1 MSSGLITL
9 TTDFGEK
16 SGYVGIMK
24 GVIYNLFPGAIV
36 VDISHL
42 VTPQN
47 IQEGAYLLS
56 SAYRYFSTGAVHV
69 GVVDP
74 GVGTARRAICLKV
87 PEIGYFVG
95 PDNGLFSFLIET
107 YPNLSAR
114 EINNPAFM
122 RHPVSSTFHGRDIF
136 APTAAMLARGE
147 PFEELGPLLDKETLV
162 HIKDMWPVKKV
173 KKQKSSTELE
183 IKGQVIHIDHFGNLI
198 TNIRQELFEGLNP
211 EQFEK
216 IIVDVGLYYHFE
228 GILQTYGQ
236 ARPKQVIALFG
247 SSGYLEIA
255 RVNGRATD
263 YSGTNDYIKIG
274 QSVRVKIN
282 Y

>member
-1 MSSGLITL
+1 MNPGIITL

-24 GVIYNLFPGAIV
+24 GVIYNLYPAATL

-42 VTPQN
+42 ITPQN

-56 SAYRYFSTGAVHV
+56 SAYHYFSPGTIHLAVI
-69 GVVDP
+69 DP
-74 GVGTARRAICLKV
+74 GVGTERRAIGLKV
-87 PEIGYFVG
+87 PEIGFFVG
-95 PDNGLFSFLIET
+95 PDNGLFSFLIEA

-114 EINNPAFM
+114 EITNPAFM

-136 APTAAMLARGE
+136 APTAALLARGE
-147 PFEELGPLLDKETLV
+147 PFEELGPPLLPDDLV
-162 HIKDMWPVKKV
+162 GLEAAQPR
-173 KKQKSSTELE
+173 QKLKTAKELE
-183 IKGQVIHIDHFGNLI
+183 LKGQVIHVDHFGNLI
-198 TNIRQELFEGLNP
+198 TNIRREM
-211 EQFEK
+211 FEK
-216 IIVDVGLYYHFE
+216 LSQEKLEKATVEVGIFYRIK

-274 QSVRVKIN
+274 QTVRVKIN

>member
-9 TTDFGEK
+9 TTDFGDK

-24 GVIYNLFPGAIV
+24 GVIYNLFPGATV
-36 VDISHL
+36 VDISHM

-56 SAYRYFSTGAVHV
+56 SAYRYFQAGAVHV
-69 GVVDP
+69 AVVDP
-74 GVGTARRAICLKV
+74 GVGTARRAIGLKV

-95 PDNGLFSFLIET
+95 PDNGLFAFLIEN

-114 EINNPAFM
+114 EITNPAFM
-122 RHPVSSTFHGRDIF
+122 RHPVSATFHGRDIF
-136 APTAAMLARGE
+136 APTAALLARGE
-147 PFEELGPLLDKETLV
+147 PFEELGPLLRPDDLV
-162 HIKDMWPVKKV
+162 GLEDVQPRQ
-173 KKQKSSTELE
+173 KQKSAKELDL
-183 IKGQVIHIDHFGNLI
+183 KGQVIHVDHFGNLI
-198 TNIRQELFEGLNP
+198 TNIRRETFEGLSQ
-211 EQFEK
+211 EQLAKVNVEVGMFYRIK
-216 IIVDVGLYYHFE
+216 GII
-228 GILQTYGQ
+228 QTYGQ
-236 ARPKQVIALFG
+236 ARPKQVVALFG

-274 QSVRVKIN
+274 QSVKVKIN